1 LVVATPDHKEL
12 AKSLQSTILDF
23 RQKLASALDDA
34 WRDREAILQET
45 EDSGGMGLGGDVK
58 KAKEEVRPEVK
69 GWKGLGVLV
78 G

>member
-12 AKSLQSTILDF
+12 AKSLQSTILKF
-23 RQKLASALDDA
+23 RQKLAESLDNA
-34 WRDREAILQET
+34 WRDRGAILQET

-58 KAKEEVRPEVK
+58 KARDEVRPEMKV
-69 GWKGLGVLV
+69 WKGLGVLV